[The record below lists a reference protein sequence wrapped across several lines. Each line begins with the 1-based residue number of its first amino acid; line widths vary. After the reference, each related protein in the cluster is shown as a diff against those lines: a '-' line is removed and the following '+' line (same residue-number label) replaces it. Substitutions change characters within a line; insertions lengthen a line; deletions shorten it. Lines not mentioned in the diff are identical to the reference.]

1 MTSRKNIFILRLINT
16 LIFAILIYIQ
26 YNSNF
31 TLKIDTANPVLP
43 IALLIPICMFCSE
56 LTAAISG
63 LLVGIFMDTVAATPQ
78 GFNAISLMILGLA
91 SALIIK
97 HLFNNNI
104 FSSVVLCA
112 ICSTVYFLLRWIFCI
127 AFSASFVESL
137 THLMQTAFPSVIY
150 TSVLTVPFY
159 FIEKQLYN
167 YYLR

>member
-97 HLFNNNI
+97 HLFNIIKSINLEARK
-104 FSSVVLCA
+104 VVLNLINTPCLKVM
-112 ICSTVYFLLRWIFCI
+112 ICLLTLIW
-127 AFSASFVESL
+127 
-137 THLMQTAFPSVIY
+137 
-150 TSVLTVPFY
+150 
-159 FIEKQLYN
+159 N
-167 YYLR
+167 